1 MEDSVSVH
9 LKGWEGKEGVP
20 AVHNDELETV
30 VFPRK
35 MEHCLGVVC
44 LTSDKEVATVSV
56 ESQVHTASR
65 SLFSVTV
72 EKIINAA
79 I

>member
-1 MEDSVSVH
+1 MNMCA
-9 LKGWEGKEGVP
+9 G
-20 AVHNDELETV
+20 A
-30 VFPRK
+30 
-35 MEHCLGVVC
+35 VC
-44 LTSDKEVATVSV
+44 LISDKEVAAVSV
-56 ESQVHTASR
+56 ESHVHTASR

>member
-1 MEDSVSVH
+1 MYFS
-9 LKGWEGKEGVP
+9 
-20 AVHNDELETV
+20 
-30 VFPRK
+30 
-35 MEHCLGVVC
+35 VVC
-44 LTSDKEVATVSV
+44 LISDKEVAAVSV
-56 ESQVHTASR
+56 EAHVHTAGR